1 MTKTTTTLLLVR
13 HGETDANA
21 SGTWQGS
28 TDSPL
33 NQRGRAQAEALAR
46 RLASENHAIAAVYSS
61 PLSRAQQ
68 TAEIIASQ
76 IGSPVVNLEADLQE
90 FNLGDW
96 EGLTYDELR
105 FEKRLW
111 DRMRDDPTF
120 TPPGGE
126 SAWDFGTRL
135 LYSIRKIASDH
146 PGETVIVV
154 SHGGA
159 IATALALIVSGDGQ
173 KWPDYQMLN
182 CALSEL
188 VFDPDPSL
196 KRLNVREHLQ
206 GVGALTEWQ

>member
-13 HGETDANA
+13 HGETNANA

-33 NQRGRAQAEALAR
+33 NQRGRAQAEALAQW
-46 RLASENHAIAAVYSS
+46 LASENHAITAIYSS
-61 PLSRAQQ
+61 PLSRARQ
-68 TAEIIASQ
+68 TAEIIAAQ
-76 IGSPVVNLEADLQE
+76 VGNQAIKLESGLQE

-126 SAWDFGTRL
+126 SAWTFATRL
-135 LYSIRKIASDH
+135 LYSIRSIAANH

-159 IATALALIVSGDGQ
+159 IATALALIVTGDGQ
-173 KWPDYQMLN
+173 TWPDYQMLN

-188 VFDPDPSL
+188 VFDPEPSL